1 MTTGVN
7 TISIALPAFKM
18 TFGYEYQGEL
28 VIDATWNALWGA
40 MTSVGMIFGG
50 VICGQLSDLLGR
62 KASMFLGAALSMVGV
77 GVEYA
82 AASVGVLLAG
92 KTVILNFR

>member
-1 MTTGVN
+1 MV
-7 TISIALPAFKM
+7 
-18 TFGYEYQGEL
+18 FGYEYKGEL

-50 VICGQLSDLLGR
+50 VICGQLSDLWGR
-62 KASMFLGAALSMVGV
+62 KVSMFLGAALSMVGV

-82 AASVGVLLAG
+82 AANVGVLLAG
-92 KTVILNFR
+92 KIVSFPLFMHARVCSPV

>member
-1 MTTGVN
+1 MV
-7 TISIALPAFKM
+7 
-18 TFGYEYQGEL
+18 FGYEYQGEL

-50 VICGQLSDLLGR
+50 VICGQLSDLWGR
-62 KASMFLGAALSMVGV
+62 KVSMFLGAALSMVGV

-82 AASVGVLLAG
+82 AANVGVLLAG
-92 KTVILNFR
+92 KIVSFPLFIHARVCSPV